1 MKKTVFLMV
10 LFIGIACPRPANAQL
25 FEKIGK
31 VLETVDKVLG
41 TDDKEKAAADTVSQ
55 AATYDTSGPFKG
67 VWNLKSNNYEG
78 EMKID
83 LYNKSVVG
91 MTFDGDEVQCYGT
104 INVTI
109 VNGASI
115 RIDECVVT
123 DSQPKGN
130 KATVKFISGRD
141 GNTYQAVLTYNP
153 SSKDITISDRQRLGD
168 EEFGDCYVYDGLVFS
183 K

>member
-10 LFIGIACPRPANAQL
+10 LFIGIACPRPANAQFL
-25 FEKIGK
+25 KKVGK
-31 VLETVDKVLG
+31 VLETVNKALG

-67 VWNLKSNNYEG
+67 VWNLKSNNSEG

-91 MTFDGDEVQCYGT
+91 MTFDGDEVQCFGT